1 MNLTDIYKVKRQKD
15 TLIEKLEHWWSYTKT
30 YRFEI
35 PYYDFKKG
43 ISNLY
48 KWFKI
53 VWKDNDFGYDD
64 IIKIWR
70 FKLEKTANEF
80 ERKYNKAKSQ
90 NKTYYDDLLE
100 QIKWMRLCCRL
111 IDKIWSNNLD
121 GNIYS
126 EEYTLYYKNE
136 YVWQPCVED
145 LEKYKD
151 LAKAINRDKKIES
164 ILNDTYYDE
173 IDLESEIELDIF
185 DLESD
190 KAYNLKTKT
199 IFENFDDY
207 FEKNKLSFK
216 KAKLKT
222 GSNDKYHLAMT
233 ISDMKHK
240 KAKKLLFKIIE
251 QKIENW
257 ID

>member
-1 MNLTDIYKVKRQKD
+1 MNLTDIYKKKRQKD
-15 TLIEKLEHWWSYTKT
+15 TLIERLESWWSYTKT

-35 PYYDFKKG
+35 PYYNFKKG
-43 ISNLY
+43 ISNIF
-48 KWFKI
+48 KWAKI
-53 VWKDNDFGYDD
+53 VWKDTDFGYDD

-80 ERKYNKAKSQ
+80 ERKCKVGK
-90 NKTYYDDLLE
+90 YYPVDLPE

-111 IDKIWSNNLD
+111 IDKIWTNDINGD
-121 GNIYS
+121 VYS
-126 EEYTLYYKNE
+126 EEWTLYYKNE

-164 ILNDTYYDE
+164 ILNDTDYEE
-173 IDLESEIELDIF
+173 IDLESGIELDIF

-207 FEKNKLSFK
+207 FSKNKLSYE

-222 GSNDKYHLAMT
+222 GSNDKFHLAQT

-251 QKIENW
+251 KKIENW